1 MKLPFQMAATAE
13 LREAAAK
20 VVMAEIGTILNRISS
35 NESGRILETVVQ
47 LMPDDV
53 FKTMSYI
60 VIGNESDDTARNLL
74 YEFVFRIANKLGM
87 DFDSIEPINYAAGN
101 ALVIV
106 NCESLRRKGQMEY
119 LAPNDIFTDT
129 PKHPGFNTLTDSG
142 KQRLYTE
149 MLEIQ
154 PKPKY
159 VM

>member
-1 MKLPFQMAATAE
+1 MKPFPMAATTE
-13 LREAAAK
+13 FREAASK
-20 VVMAEIGTILNRISS
+20 IVMTEIGNILTHISS
-35 NESGRILETVVQ
+35 NESGRIMETVVQ
-47 LMPDDV
+47 LLPDDV
-53 FKTMSYI
+53 FKTMAYI
-60 VIGNESDDTARNLL
+60 VIGNESDDIARNLL

-87 DFDSIEPINYAAGN
+87 DFDSIDPINHAAGN
-101 ALVIV
+101 ALVIT

-149 MLEIQ
+149 MLEMQ